1 MVAAPSPPE
10 YLIQASIVAWLKL
23 MVPHCV
29 TWSTPNGVVAAP
41 REIAKLK
48 WTGLL
53 PGMPDL
59 AVALPA
65 GKVLFLEVNRPGN
78 YLEPV
83 QRAVISD
90 LRSLGHQVEVV
101 HSIDEV
107 KAALTALGIKT
118 REAA

>member
-1 MVAAPSPPE
+1 MTNHRHSE
-10 YLIQASIVAWLKL
+10 LFIQASIIAYLRLVL
-23 MVPHCV
+23 PHCV

-59 AVALPA
+59 AIALPA
-65 GKVLFLEVNRPGN
+65 GRVLFLEVKRPGN

-83 QRAVISD
+83 QRDVISH